1 MKVEPKKEEK
11 PAQKLDLSKMNER
24 KAEKVNPNQ
33 LKLVKPPEK
42 KKVDEVVKP
51 QPIVKPVSSVQKGS
65 IFDIDFNS

>member
-1 MKVEPKKEEK
+1 M
-11 PAQKLDLSKMNER
+11 DLSKMNER

-42 KKVDEVVKP
+42 KKVDEVFKP